1 MFYPIRLT
9 SFWNFIEI
17 EIQLTMSKR
26 ESNILDKI
34 GRLIPGYTGYAI
46 RDDKRNTDKIT
57 RELIA
62 NSILQSENLIVLH
75 QKELLNNNEI
85 QHAKEWETVRK
96 PLNTLYSKIKHTT
109 YGESS
114 FFSENQLKEEELN
127 SIYSFDLEITEITA
141 SIAKTVKEEI
151 NDIESI
157 GFVIKQIRNIEI
169 LIAERLNF
177 INQYK

>member
-1 MFYPIRLT
+1 
-9 SFWNFIEI
+9 
-17 EIQLTMSKR
+17 MSQRKI
-26 ESNILDKI
+26 NILDKI
-34 GRLIPGYTGYAI
+34 GMLIPGYTGYAI
-46 RDDKRNTDKIT
+46 RDEKRNTDKKT
-57 RELIA
+57 REFIA
-62 NSILQSENLIVLH
+62 LSIQQSENLIIQH
-75 QKELLNNNEI
+75 QKELLNKNEI
-85 QHAKEWETVRK
+85 QQMKEWETARK

-141 SIAKTVKEEI
+141 FIAKTVKEEI

>member
-1 MFYPIRLT
+1 
-9 SFWNFIEI
+9 
-17 EIQLTMSKR
+17 MSQRKI
-26 ESNILDKI
+26 NILDKI

-46 RDDKRNTDKIT
+46 RDEKRNTDKKT
-57 RELIA
+57 REFIA
-62 NSILQSENLIVLH
+62 LSIQQSENLIIHH
-75 QKELLNNNEI
+75 QKGLLSKNEI
-85 QHAKEWETVRK
+85 NQMKEWETVRK
-96 PLNTLYSKIKHTT
+96 LLNTLYSKIKYAP

-127 SIYSFDLEITEITA
+127 SIYYFDLKITEIIA
-141 SIAKTVKEEI
+141 SIAKTVKGEI

>member
-1 MFYPIRLT
+1 
-9 SFWNFIEI
+9 
-17 EIQLTMSKR
+17 MSQRKI
-26 ESNILDKI
+26 NILDKI

-46 RDDKRNTDKIT
+46 RDEKRNTDKKT
-57 RELIA
+57 REFIA
-62 NSILQSENLIVLH
+62 LSIQQSENLIIHH
-75 QKELLNNNEI
+75 QKELLNKNEI
-85 QHAKEWETVRK
+85 KQMKEWESVRK
-96 PLNTLYSKIKHTT
+96 LLNTLYSKIKYAP

>member
-1 MFYPIRLT
+1 MFYPIGLT

-17 EIQLTMSKR
+17 EIQLIMPKR

-34 GRLIPGYTGYAI
+34 GRLIPGYTGYTI
-46 RDDKRNTDKIT
+46 RDEKRNTDKKT
-57 RELIA
+57 REQVA
-62 NSILQSENLIVLH
+62 HSIQQSENLIVQH
-75 QKELLNNNEI
+75 QKKLLSINEI
-85 QHAKEWETVRK
+85 PQTKEWETVRK

-127 SIYSFDLEITEITA
+127 TIYSFDLKITEIA
-141 SIAKTVKEEI
+141 ALIVKTVNEKI
-151 NDIESI
+151 NDKESI

>member
-85 QHAKEWETVRK
+85 QHTKEWETVRK

-157 GFVIKQIRNIEI
+157 GFVIKQIINIEI

>member
-1 MFYPIRLT
+1 
-9 SFWNFIEI
+9 
-17 EIQLTMSKR
+17 MSQRKI
-26 ESNILDKI
+26 NILDKI
-34 GRLIPGYTGYAI
+34 GRLIPDYTGYAI
-46 RDDKRNTDKIT
+46 RDEKRNTDKKT
-57 RELIA
+57 RKFIA
-62 NSILQSENLIVLH
+62 LSIQQSENLIIHH

-85 QHAKEWETVRK
+85 QHTKEWESVRK
-96 PLNTLYSKIKHTT
+96 LLNTLYSKIKYAP

-157 GFVIKQIRNIEI
+157 GFVIKQIRNKEI